1 MGTKRMRA
9 NLGNEDLDKL
19 SAPPGFMSLTSF
31 LLKKVENSEESCNS
45 VAFASAS
52 AQEPVCTNAPS
63 DMVDAGTSK
72 RSPRNRPWILYEQS
86 DNNQKESNFEQ
97 PVEVIFLL
105 LRCFVCVFVSVF

>member
-1 MGTKRMRA
+1 MRA

-63 DMVDAGTSK
+63 DMVDAGTLK
-72 RSPRNRPWILYEQS
+72 RSLRNRPWILYEQS